1 LSAIS
6 REALTV
12 ACVLWVGPFRQR
24 RYTEQWVMRLKAM
37 VERQLTI
44 PHRFVCLSN
53 VCVPCERIPLTEG
66 WPGWWSKLELF
77 KHDLGERVLYLD
89 LDVLVTDSLD
99 ELVSFPEPIAFM
111 PPHHELLGEPA
122 PRSRPGLIPLYQTS
136 CMVWSP
142 PAGRLIYS
150 RFEPNVMGHLH
161 GDQDWIAKLFPH
173 EATMPVEWFRKLR
186 QCTQGPPEGVKVV
199 LSMPW
204 KNDAAAV
211 KFPWVKKLWQ
221 GDGNLQRLEG
231 NMAHEGH

>member
-1 LSAIS
+1 
-6 REALTV
+6 
-12 ACVLWVGPFRQR
+12 
-24 RYTEQWVMRLKAM
+24 MRLKAM

-89 LDVLVTDSLD
+89 LDVLVTGSLD
-99 ELVSFPEPIAFM
+99 ELVNFPENMGVM
-111 PPHHELLGEPA
+111 PPHHVLLGEPA
-122 PRSRPGLIPLYQTS
+122 PRSRPGLIARYQTS
-136 CMVWSP
+136 CMVWSRGI
-142 PAGRLIYS
+142 GREFFEY
-150 RFEPNVMGHLH
+150 FEPHQMARLN
-161 GDQDWIAKLFPH
+161 GDQDWLAHVDPDIPV
-173 EATMPVEWFRKLR
+173 MPVEWFRKLR